1 MNEDNRM
8 MHNIVPARFTIME
21 LVDITIAL
29 QNTIKEC
36 DEMIEGR
43 ISLGMDTSLWTEKRE
58 RVIKSME
65 KLTYKYY

>member
-65 KLTYKYY
+65 KLTYKY

>member
-1 MNEDNRM
+1 M
-8 MHNIVPARFTIME
+8 
-21 LVDITIAL
+21 AL
-29 QNTIKEC
+29 QNAIKEC

-65 KLTYKYY
+65 KLTYKY

>member
-21 LVDITIAL
+21 LVDITMAL
-29 QNTIKEC
+29 QNAIKEC

-58 RVIKSME
+58 RVIKAME
-65 KLTYKYY
+65 KLTYKY